1 MLTQDFKRRNPKS
14 RLIVKPHF
22 EERVAILKFYPG
34 MDSGLID
41 WLVDKSYRGLILEGS
56 GLGHIRRRCFDSLQN
71 AVGGGVIVGMT
82 SQCIWGRTNMNV
94 YNTGRDLL
102 ALGIVSL
109 EDILPETALVKLM
122 WVLGQTSDTQEA
134 KKMLKTNLA
143 GELSPITLPEE
154 VGAE

>member
-1 MLTQDFKRRNPKS
+1 
-14 RLIVKPHF
+14 
-22 EERVAILKFYPG
+22 
-34 MDSGLID
+34 
-41 WLVDKSYRGLILEGS
+41 
-56 GLGHIRRRCFDSLQN
+56 
-71 AVGGGVIVGMT
+71 
-82 SQCIWGRTNMNV
+82 MNV